1 MPVSGLIDIHCHM
14 IPYVDDG
21 AVDLKEAVKML
32 KMEYDQGVRTIIVTH
47 ITEKECLKL
56 LWQK

>member
-32 KMEYDQGVRTIIVTH
+32 KMEYDQGVRTIIVTPNH
-47 ITEKECLKL
+47 RKRMFETPMA
-56 LWQK
+56 